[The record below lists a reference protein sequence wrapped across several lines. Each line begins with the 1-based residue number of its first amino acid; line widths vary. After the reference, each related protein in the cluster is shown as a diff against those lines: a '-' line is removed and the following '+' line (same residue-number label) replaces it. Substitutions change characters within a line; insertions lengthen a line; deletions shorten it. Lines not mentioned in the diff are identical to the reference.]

1 MKNVI
6 LLILFIAYT
15 IAVFLI
21 NNLYCLTA
29 LLLITLLLYAFY
41 KIPIKKII
49 SYNIQLAVFFIF
61 FTVLVSVICN
71 NFDNMLQ
78 MILQLFL
85 ICNATYLFRYIVPT
99 VAFIDAVEK
108 LLFPLNLFKI
118 NTRDIGIILN
128 IAITFVPILT
138 EEITQIQNSLV
149 QKGIKRNSIK
159 SFKYTFKVL
168 IPLLFKKTNEVDYSL
183 RAKCYID

>member
-6 LLILFIAYT
+6 LLILFIAFT
-15 IAVFLI
+15 VIVFLI
-21 NNLYCLTA
+21 NNLYCLA
-29 LLLITLLLYAFY
+29 SLLGITLLLYAFY
-41 KIPIKKII
+41 RIPIKKII
-49 SYNIQLAVFFIF
+49 SYNMQLAVFFIF

-71 NFDNMLQ
+71 NFDNMLE

-108 LLFPLNLFKI
+108 LLCPLKLFKV
-118 NTRDIGIILN
+118 NTRDIGIMLN
-128 IAITFVPILT
+128 IAITFIPVFT

-168 IPLLFKKTNEVDYSL
+168 IPLLFKRTNEIDYSL
-183 RAKCYID
+183 RAKCYVD

>member
-15 IAVFLI
+15 IVVFFI

-29 LLLITLLLYAFY
+29 LLVATLLFYAFY

-61 FTVLVSVICN
+61 FTVLVSVISN
-71 NFDNMLQ
+71 NFDNTIQ

-99 VAFIDAVEK
+99 IAFIDAVQK
-108 LLFPLNLFKI
+108 LLFPLKLFKV

-128 IAITFVPILT
+128 IAITFIPIFL

-149 QKGIKRNSIK
+149 QKGLRRNSFK

-168 IPLLFKKTNEVDYSL
+168 IPLLFKRTNEVDYSL
-183 RAKCYID
+183 RAKCYVD